1 MIKKFNLSSKIILML
16 VALVILSVT
25 TISLISTK
33 SQTNLIEENLVY
45 TTKELSLNLGTQIDD
60 FISSN
65 VLALESTA
73 EMDEIKLFNLDD
85 QKRILKTI
93 DSKYE
98 SLSSLFI
105 LDTKGQTI
113 VRSDDNALANL
124 SDRDYFKKA
133 FSEKKTNIS
142 DILISK
148 ATGAPTVVIA
158 TPFLGENGQVVGV
171 LCANLD
177 LDSIGKMREKITLG
191 ETGYAFVTDSKGLIL
206 AHKDEELVKE
216 RRDVTDVLI
225 VEKALSGDSGAQA
238 YEYNG
243 VQVFGSYTTVKST
256 GWAVAVRQSYDEA
269 FAPVKHIQRNSI
281 LAGIVIVVLSS
292 IFGFI
297 FSKRIVKPLN
307 ILSNAS
313 KELSEGNLNYE
324 FEVKTDDEIGELAKS
339 FINMKENLRDLVN
352 QVLSASNNV
361 TNSTSEVLTSSK
373 QTGIVAS
380 QISEAINSLALGSD
394 DQAKS
399 IHSTSESINS
409 IVKSI
414 DAIAA
419 SSTQSFDFAS
429 KTTSMVKS
437 GVKVVTYQ
445 EEKMVESTKA
455 VNKVS
460 DIISELNERSAKI
473 GQIVQVI
480 QGISEQTNLLA
491 LNAAIEA
498 ARAGEHGKGF
508 AIVADEVRKL
518 AEESQKSTEEIQT
531 IIKDIQTTSSVAV
544 NSVKTATDTINDQ
557 NESVQN
563 TSKIF
568 NDIMK
573 MMDTITYQ
581 AKEISNATINSKNEG
596 QNILRDIESI
606 SAVSEENAAS
616 SEEVMASTEEQTA
629 SIQFIAEEIE
639 RLNALAEQLKTSI
652 SKFRL

>member
-1 MIKKFNLSSKIILML
+1 MIRKLNLSSKIILIL
-16 VALVILSVT
+16 IALVILSVLST
-25 TISLISTK
+25 SIISTK
-33 SQTNLIEENLVY
+33 SQINLIEENLSY
-45 TTKELSLNLGTQIDD
+45 TTKELSSNLSTEIDNY
-60 FISSN
+60 ISSN
-65 VLALESTA
+65 VLILEALA
-73 EMDEIKLFNLDD
+73 EMDEIKLSNIDN
-85 QKRILKTI
+85 QKRVLKI
-93 DSKYE
+93 VDNKYD

-105 LDTKGQTI
+105 LDAKGQTLL
-113 VRSDDNALANL
+113 RSDDNALSNL

-133 FSEKKTNIS
+133 TSEKKTNIS

-148 ATGAPTVVIA
+148 ATGNPTVVIA
-158 TPFLGENGQVVGV
+158 TPLLGVNKEVVGV

-177 LDSIGKMREKITLG
+177 LNTLAKMREKIVLG
-191 ETGYAFVTDSKGLIL
+191 ETGYAFITDSKGLIL
-206 AHKDEELVKE
+206 SHKDEALVKE
-216 RRDVTDVLI
+216 RKDVTDVSI

-256 GWAVAVRQSYDEA
+256 GWAVVVRQSYDEA

-281 LAGIVIVVLSS
+281 IAGVIIVILSS

-297 FSKRIVKPLN
+297 FSKKIVKPLN
-307 ILSNAS
+307 MLSSAS
-313 KELSEGNLNYE
+313 KELAEGNLNYE
-324 FEVKTDDEIGELAKS
+324 FEIKTNDEIGELAKS
-339 FINMKENLRDLVN
+339 FTNMKENLRDLVN

-361 TNSTSEVLTSSK
+361 TNSTAEVLTSSK
-373 QTGIVAS
+373 QTGFVAT
-380 QISEAINSLALGSD
+380 QISEAINSLAIGSD

-399 IHSTSESINS
+399 IHSTSESIDS

-414 DAIAA
+414 DNIA
-419 SSTQSFDFAS
+419 SNSTQSFNFAS
-429 KTTSMVKS
+429 KATDMVNN
-437 GVKVVTYQ
+437 GVKVVAYQ
-445 EEKMVESTKA
+445 EEKMIESTNA
-455 VNKVS
+455 VSKVS
-460 DIISELNERSAKI
+460 DIIAELNERSAKI

-498 ARAGEHGKGF
+498 ARAGEHGRGF

-518 AEESQKSTEEIQT
+518 AEQSQASTEEIQT
-531 IIKDIQTTSSVAV
+531 IIKDIQNTSSVAV
-544 NSVKTATDTINDQ
+544 NTVKVATNTINDQ

-573 MMDTITYQ
+573 MMDTITHQ
-581 AKEISNATINSKNEG
+581 AKEVSNATTTSKNEG

-616 SEEVMASTEEQTA
+616 SEEVMASIEEQTA

-639 RLNALAEQLKTSI
+639 RLNSLAEQLKASI

>member
-1 MIKKFNLSSKIILML
+1 MIRKINLSSKIILTL
-16 VALVILSVT
+16 IVLVILSVLST
-25 TISLISTK
+25 SIISIK
-33 SQTNLIEENLVY
+33 SQTNIIEENLSY
-45 TTKELSLNLGTQIDD
+45 TTKELSSNLSTEIDN

-65 VLALESTA
+65 VLILEALA
-73 EMDEIKLFNLDD
+73 EMDEIKLSNIDN
-85 QKRILKTI
+85 QKRLLKLV
-93 DSKYE
+93 DNKYD
-98 SLSSLFI
+98 SLSTLFI
-105 LDTKGQTI
+105 LDATGQTI
-113 VRSDDNALANL
+113 IRSDDNALSNL

-133 FSEKKTNIS
+133 TSEKKTNIS

-148 ATGAPTVVIA
+148 ATGNPTVVIA
-158 TPFLGENGQVVGV
+158 TPLFGVNKEVVGV

-177 LDSIGKMREKITLG
+177 LNTIGKMREKIVLG
-191 ETGYAFVTDSKGLIL
+191 ETGYAFITDSKGLIL
-206 AHKDEELVKE
+206 SHKDEAMVKE
-216 RRDVTDVLI
+216 RKDVNDVSI
-225 VEKALSGDSGAQA
+225 VAKALSGESGAQE

-243 VQVFGSYTTVKST
+243 DRVFGSYNTVKST
-256 GWAVAVRQSYDEA
+256 GWAVVVRQTYDDA
-269 FAPVKHIQRNSI
+269 FSSIKHIQRNSI
-281 LAGIVIVVLSS
+281 LAALIIVILSS

-297 FSKRIVKPLN
+297 FSKKIVKPLKV
-307 ILSNAS
+307 LSSAS
-313 KELSEGNLNYE
+313 KELAEGNLNYE
-324 FEVKTDDEIGELAKS
+324 FSINTNDEIGELAKS
-339 FINMKENLRDLVN
+339 FTNMKENLRDLVI

-361 TNSTSEVLTSSK
+361 TNSTAEVLTSSK
-373 QTGIVAS
+373 QTGFVAT
-380 QISEAINSLALGSD
+380 QISEAINSLAIGSD

-399 IHSTSESINS
+399 IHSTSESIDS

-414 DAIAA
+414 DNIA
-419 SSTQSFDFAS
+419 SNSTQSFNFAS
-429 KTTSMVKS
+429 KATDMVNN
-437 GVKVVTYQ
+437 GVKVVAYQ
-445 EEKMVESTKA
+445 EEKMIESTNA
-455 VNKVS
+455 VSKVS

-498 ARAGEHGKGF
+498 ARAGEHGRGF

-518 AEESQKSTEEIQT
+518 AEQSQASTEEIQT
-531 IIKDIQTTSSVAV
+531 IIKDIQNTSSVAV
-544 NSVKTATDTINDQ
+544 NTVKVATNTINDQ

-573 MMDTITYQ
+573 MMDTITHQ
-581 AKEISNATINSKNEG
+581 AKEVSNATTTSKNEG

-616 SEEVMASTEEQTA
+616 SEEVMASIEEQTA

-639 RLNALAEQLKTSI
+639 RLNSLAEQLKTSI

>member
-1 MIKKFNLSSKIILML
+1 MIRKINLSSKIILTL
-16 VALVILSVT
+16 IVLVILSVLST
-25 TISLISTK
+25 SIISIK
-33 SQTNLIEENLVY
+33 SQTNIIEENLSY
-45 TTKELSLNLGTQIDD
+45 TTKELSSNLSTEIDN

-65 VLALESTA
+65 VLILEAIA
-73 EMDEIKLFNLDD
+73 EMDEIKLSNIDN
-85 QKRILKTI
+85 QKRLLKLV
-93 DSKYE
+93 DNKYD

-105 LDTKGQTI
+105 LDAKGQTI
-113 VRSDDNALANL
+113 IRSDDNALSNL

-133 FSEKKTNIS
+133 ASEKKTNIS

-148 ATGAPTVVIA
+148 ATGNPTVIIA
-158 TPFLGENGQVVGV
+158 TPLFGVNKEVVGV

-177 LDSIGKMREKITLG
+177 LNTLAKMREKIALG
-191 ETGYAFVTDSKGLIL
+191 ETGYAFITDSKGLIL
-206 AHKDEELVKE
+206 SHKDEALVKE
-216 RRDVTDVLI
+216 RKDVTDVSI
-225 VEKALSGDSGAQA
+225 VEKALSGESGAQE

-243 VQVFGSYTTVKST
+243 DRVFGSYNTVKST
-256 GWAVAVRQSYDEA
+256 GWAVVVRQTYDDA
-269 FAPVKHIQRNSI
+269 FSSIKHVQRNSI
-281 LAGIVIVVLSS
+281 LAGLIIVILSS

-297 FSKRIVKPLN
+297 FSKRLVKPLS

-313 KELSEGNLNYE
+313 KEFSEGNLNYE
-324 FEVKTDDEIGELAKS
+324 FSINTNDEIGELAKS
-339 FINMKENLRDLVN
+339 FINMKENLKALVT

-361 TNSTSEVLTSSK
+361 TSSTSEVLASSK

-399 IHSTSESINS
+399 IHSTSESIDS

-414 DAIAA
+414 DNIAD
-419 SSTQSFDFAS
+419 SSTQSFNFAL
-429 KTTSMVKS
+429 KTTDMVKN
-437 GVKVVTYQ
+437 GVKVVAYQ
-445 EEKMVESTKA
+445 EEKMLESTNA
-455 VNKVS
+455 VSKVS

-498 ARAGEHGKGF
+498 ARAGEHGRGF
-508 AIVADEVRKL
+508 AIVAEEVRKL

-531 IIKDIQTTSSVAV
+531 IIKDIQNTSNVAV
-544 NSVKTATDTINDQ
+544 NSVKFATNTINDQ

-639 RLNALAEQLKTSI
+639 RLNSLAEQLKTSI